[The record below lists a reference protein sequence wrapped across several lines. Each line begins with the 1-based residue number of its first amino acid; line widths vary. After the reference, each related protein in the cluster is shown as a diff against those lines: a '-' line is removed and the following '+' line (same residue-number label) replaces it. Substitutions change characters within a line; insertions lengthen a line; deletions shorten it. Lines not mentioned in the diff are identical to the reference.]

1 MSNGLT
7 REGITRT
14 LGPVDE
20 ATAAEIAATGASEA
34 ELNEAYAWLV
44 NDEALVNQFRPFP
57 SERVTRLIEVL
68 RALDTDEE
76 G

>member
-14 LGPVDE
+14 LGPVDD

-44 NDEALVNQFRPFP
+44 DDEALVNQFRPFP

-76 G
+76 E

>member
-7 REGITRT
+7 REGITRA
-14 LGPVDE
+14 LGPVDD

-44 NDEALVNQFRPFP
+44 DDEALVNQFRPFP

-68 RALDTDEE
+68 RALDTDEDE
-76 G
+76 